1 MQGYS
6 LCVLRMSCVLDTI
19 AGWGSWSDEGLK
31 PMKDLV
37 TYQFRTECLRKDDKN
52 EHVTMNKHQDKKIA
66 KHLVCVGSVTAATH
80 YCFICIQVSTV
91 PWPYTGLQQFEKTHS
106 APLGRHWNTEA
117 TFHRLVK
124 PQVVNIS
131 GMDHTINK
139 ILAQICIYR

>member
-80 YCFICIQVSTV
+80 YCLFVFR
-91 PWPYTGLQQFEKTHS
+91 LALF
-106 APLGRHWNTEA
+106 LGH
-117 TFHRLVK
+117 
-124 PQVVNIS
+124 
-131 GMDHTINK
+131 
-139 ILAQICIYR
+139 ILACSSLKRHTLLHLDVTGIQKLHSIGLLNLKL